1 MSIRKN
7 IANKLRTS
15 GLRPTKQRILIAKNL
30 FERDNTFHFT
40 VETLNREINKSGKKK
55 ISLATIYN
63 TVEAFKKA
71 GHLKRILTN
80 TTKSYYD
87 TNITLHHHFYDDET
101 KELTDI
107 DYQKVKLSK
116 IPKPPKGK
124 KIKNLELVI
133 SLQKQ

>member
-40 VETLNREINKSGKKK
+40 VETLNREINKSGNKK

-71 GHLKRILTN
+71 GHLK
-80 TTKSYYD
+80 
-87 TNITLHHHFYDDET
+87 
-101 KELTDI
+101 
-107 DYQKVKLSK
+107 
-116 IPKPPKGK
+116 
-124 KIKNLELVI
+124 NLN
-133 SLQKQ
+133 K

>member
-40 VETLNREINKSGKKK
+40 VETLNREINKSGNKK

-71 GHLKRILTN
+71 GHLKKILTSN
-80 TTKSYYD
+80 TKSYYD
-87 TNITLHHHFYDDET
+87 TNIRSHHHFYDDET

-116 IPKPPKGK
+116 IPNPPKGK
-124 KIKNLELVI
+124 KIKNLEVVI

>member
-30 FERDNTFHFT
+30 FERGNTFHFT

-87 TNITLHHHFYDDET
+87 TNISSHHHFYDDET
-101 KELTDI
+101 KELIDI